1 VATTLDPYTYDGLQ
15 EIVARYLQRAN
26 LGDMLPIFIADA
38 EARLADLIK
47 TLPAQVAK
55 SPYTLV
61 PVLGTTSIE
70 LPSDCGAIIRVTYD
84 DRPMQYISPEQL
96 DSEKGKNRANQ
107 FTKLG
112 SRLLLQT
119 YVDGVSTLSVY
130 YYRQWERLS
139 DFNESNWLLEDY
151 PNIYKYATLLEAVT
165 YIKDDEEIQKWS
177 SMLAEVLQKAKDAA
191 VVENTPQLTKLTR
204 TRS

>member
-1 VATTLDPYTYDGLQ
+1 
-15 EIVARYLQRAN
+15 
-26 LGDMLPIFIADA
+26 
-38 EARLADLIK
+38 
-47 TLPAQVAK
+47 
-55 SPYTLV
+55 
-61 PVLGTTSIE
+61 
-70 LPSDCGAIIRVTYD
+70 
-84 DRPMQYISPEQL
+84 MQYISPEQL